1 LIKYD
6 ISKQIMSETTI
17 SKTITSAVFLF
28 SIGIIGISIISVI
41 FPALIISQTYEFPLD
56 LNPFETSPWI
66 SPIIFST
73 FSLVIFGFL
82 HYKKKLPHVL
92 SNAINLILNFEISK
106 KISIILGLSILAIYV
121 GLSIPELFV
130 DESEQWPDF
139 YLLESALEIW
149 PSTDH
154 LSVYIKEQNTRYVRM
169 ILLDFSQDFFQNVKL
184 LPFVASVFTVIFTAL
199 ITIQIS
205 KKRLAGIIAMLVL
218 LSSVTFTDFDTIA
231 VYENFWVLFYLI
243 SLYSINTR
251 WWHASPVN
259 FILAIFSKAFIATYF
274 WMNFFYIYR
283 ATIPTKTKLFLFG
296 SYGIILGITY
306 WIFENGRSIIYDDII
321 EYDFN
326 DFLDGFTG
334 WGNSMQMDP
343 FALLFILPLTI
354 MLFFKSRN
362 GLKQADSILILLAGS
377 ILAGPLISFVTD
389 FYFILPY
396 RFIPFVIF
404 MAVGVGLLFSKKSN
418 P

>member
-1 LIKYD
+1 
-6 ISKQIMSETTI
+6 MSETRI
-17 SKTITSAVFLF
+17 SKIITNTTFLF
-28 SIGIIGISIISVI
+28 SIGIIGISVISVI

-56 LNPFETSPWI
+56 LNPFETSPWLLPIFFSVI
-66 SPIIFST
+66 SLLT
-73 FSLVIFGFL
+73 FGFL
-82 HYKKKLPHVL
+82 HYKKKLPFSL
-92 SNAINLILNFEISK
+92 SNTIDLILNFELSK
-106 KISIILGLSILAIYV
+106 KISIILGLSILAIYI
-121 GLSIPELFV
+121 GFTIPELFI
-130 DESEQWPDF
+130 DESEQWPD
-139 YLLESALEIW
+139 YIVLESALNIW

-169 ILLDFSQDFFQNVKL
+169 ILLEFSQDIFQNIKF

-199 ITIQIS
+199 ITIQLS
-205 KKRLAGIIAMLVL
+205 KKRFAGIIAMLVL

-243 SLYSINTR
+243 SLYSINKR

-259 FILAIFSKAFIATYF
+259 FILSIFTKAFTATYF

-283 ATIPTKTKLFLFG
+283 ATIPTKTKLLLFA
-296 SYGIILGITY
+296 SYGIVLGITY

-321 EYDFN
+321 RYDFN
-326 DFLDGFTG
+326 AFLDGFTG
-334 WGNSMQMDP
+334 WGNSMQLEP
-343 FALLFILPLTI
+343 FVLLFILPLTV

-362 GLKQADSILILLAGS
+362 GLKQADSIMILLAGS
-377 ILAGPLISFVTD
+377 ILAGPLISLVTD

-404 MAVGVGLLFSKKSN
+404 MAIAVGLLFSKKIN
-418 P
+418 PE

>member
-1 LIKYD
+1 
-6 ISKQIMSETTI
+6 MSETRI
-17 SKTITSAVFLF
+17 SKIITNTTFLF
-28 SIGIIGISIISVI
+28 SIGIIGISVISVI

-56 LNPFETSPWI
+56 LNPFETSPWLLPIFFSVI
-66 SPIIFST
+66 SLLT
-73 FSLVIFGFL
+73 FGFL
-82 HYKKKLPHVL
+82 HYKKKLPFSL
-92 SNAINLILNFEISK
+92 SNTIDLILNFELSK
-106 KISIILGLSILAIYV
+106 RISIILGLSILAIYI
-121 GLSIPELFV
+121 GFTIPELFI
-130 DESEQWPDF
+130 DESEQWPD
-139 YLLESALEIW
+139 YIVLESALNIW

-169 ILLDFSQDFFQNVKL
+169 FLLDFSQDFFQNIKL

-199 ITIQIS
+199 ITIQLS
-205 KKRLAGIIAMLVL
+205 KKRFAGIIAMLVL

-243 SLYSINTR
+243 SLYSINKR

-259 FILAIFSKAFIATYF
+259 FILSIFTKAFTATYF

-283 ATIPTKTKLFLFG
+283 ATIPTKTKLLLFA
-296 SYGIILGITY
+296 SYGIVLGITY

-321 EYDFN
+321 RYDFN
-326 DFLDGFTG
+326 AFLDGFTG
-334 WGNSMQMDP
+334 WGNSMQLEP
-343 FALLFILPLTI
+343 FVLLFILPLTV

-362 GLKQADSILILLAGS
+362 GLKQADSIMILLAGS
-377 ILAGPLISFVTD
+377 ILAGPLISLVTD

-404 MAVGVGLLFSKKSN
+404 MAIAVGLLFSKKIN
-418 P
+418 PE

>member
-1 LIKYD
+1 
-6 ISKQIMSETTI
+6 MSESRI
-17 SKTITSAVFLF
+17 SKTITSFAFLF
-28 SIGIIGISIISVI
+28 SIGIIGVSVISVI

-66 SPIIFST
+66 LPIFS
-73 FSLVIFGFL
+73 SLISFLVFGFL
-82 HYKKKLPHVL
+82 HYKKKLPFTL
-92 SNAINLILNFEISK
+92 SNTINHILNFEISK
-106 KISIILGLSILAIYV
+106 RISIFLGISILSVYIGLSV
-121 GLSIPELFV
+121 PELFI

-139 YLLESALEIW
+139 LVLESALNIW

-169 ILLDFSQDFFQNVKL
+169 ILLDFSQEFFQNIKF
-184 LPFVASVFTVIFTAL
+184 LPFIASIFTVIFTAL

-243 SLYSINTR
+243 SLYSINKR
-251 WWHASPVN
+251 WWHASPVS
-259 FILAIFSKAFIATYF
+259 FILSIFTKAFIATYF
-274 WMNFFYIYR
+274 WMNLFYIYR
-283 ATIPTKTKLFLFG
+283 ATIPTRTKFFLFG
-296 SYGIILGITY
+296 SYGLVLGVTY

-321 EYDFN
+321 RYDLN
-326 DFLDGFTG
+326 AFLDGFAG
-334 WGNSMQMDP
+334 WGNSMQLDP
-343 FALLFILPLTI
+343 FALVIILPLTV

-362 GLKQADSILILLAGS
+362 GLKQSDSIMILIAGS
-377 ILAGPLISFVTD
+377 ILAGPLISLVTD

-396 RFIPFVIF
+396 RFIPFIVF
-404 MAVGVGLLFSKKSN
+404 MAIGIGLLFSKKN
-418 P
+418 

>member
-1 LIKYD
+1 
-6 ISKQIMSETTI
+6 MSETII
-17 SKTITSAVFLF
+17 SKSITYAVFLF
-28 SIGIIGISIISVI
+28 SIGIIGISVISVI
-41 FPALIISQTYEFPLD
+41 FPALIISQTYEFSLD
-56 LNPFETSPWI
+56 LNPFETSPWAL
-66 SPIIFST
+66 PIIST
-73 FSLVIFGFL
+73 TISLLIFGFL
-82 HYKKKLPHVL
+82 HYKKKLPFSL
-92 SNAINLILNFEISK
+92 SNGINFILNFEISK
-106 KISIILGLSILAIYV
+106 KISIILGLSILIIYI
-121 GLSIPELFV
+121 GFSIPELFI
-130 DESEQWPDF
+130 DEAEQWPDF
-139 YLLESALEIW
+139 LVLEESLNIW

-154 LSVYIKEQNTRYVRM
+154 LSVYVKEQNTRYVRM
-169 ILLDFSQDFFQNVKL
+169 ILLDFSQEFFQNIKL
-184 LPFVASVFTVIFTAL
+184 LPFVASIFTIVLTAL

-243 SLYSINTR
+243 SLYSINKR
-251 WWHASPVN
+251 WWHSSPIN
-259 FILAIFSKAFIATYF
+259 FILSIFSKAFIATYF

-321 EYDFN
+321 RYDFN
-326 DFLDGFTG
+326 AFLDGFTG
-334 WGNSMQMDP
+334 WGNSLQLDP
-343 FALLFILPLTI
+343 VALLLILPLTV

-396 RFIPFVIF
+396 RFIPFIIF
-404 MAVGVGLLFSKKSN
+404 MSIGVGLLFSKKIN

>member
-1 LIKYD
+1 
-6 ISKQIMSETTI
+6 MSETTI
-17 SKTITSAVFLF
+17 SKSITYAVFLF
-28 SIGIIGISIISVI
+28 SIGIIGISVISVI

-56 LNPFETSPWI
+56 LNPFEISPWAL
-66 SPIIFST
+66 PIIST
-73 FSLVIFGFL
+73 ATSLFVFGFL
-82 HYKKKLPHVL
+82 HYKKKLPFSL
-92 SNAINLILNFEISK
+92 SNGINFILNFEISK
-106 KISIILGLSILAIYV
+106 KISIILGLSILVIYI
-121 GLSIPELFV
+121 GFSIPELFI

-139 YLLESALEIW
+139 LVLEEALNIW

-154 LSVYIKEQNTRYVRM
+154 LSVYVKEQNTRYVRM
-169 ILLDFSQDFFQNVKL
+169 ILLDFSQEFFQNIKL
-184 LPFVASVFTVIFTAL
+184 LPFVASIFTIVFTAL

-243 SLYSINTR
+243 SLYSINKR
-251 WWHASPVN
+251 WWHSSPIN
-259 FILAIFSKAFIATYF
+259 FILSIFSKAFIATYF

-321 EYDFN
+321 RYDFN
-326 DFLDGFTG
+326 AFLDGFTG
-334 WGNSMQMDP
+334 WGNSLQLDP
-343 FALLFILPLTI
+343 VALLLILPLTV

-396 RFIPFVIF
+396 RFIPFIIF
-404 MAVGVGLLFSKKSN
+404 MSIGVGLLFSKKIN

>member
-1 LIKYD
+1 
-6 ISKQIMSETTI
+6 MSETRI
-17 SKTITSAVFLF
+17 SKIITNTTFLF
-28 SIGIIGISIISVI
+28 SIGIIGISVISVI

-56 LNPFETSPWI
+56 LNPFETSPWLLPIFFSVI
-66 SPIIFST
+66 SLLT
-73 FSLVIFGFL
+73 FGFL
-82 HYKKKLPHVL
+82 HYKKKLPFSL
-92 SNAINLILNFEISK
+92 SNTIDLILNFELSK
-106 KISIILGLSILAIYV
+106 RISIILGLSILAIYI
-121 GLSIPELFV
+121 GFTIPELFI
-130 DESEQWPDF
+130 DESEQWPD
-139 YLLESALEIW
+139 YIVLESALNIW

-169 ILLDFSQDFFQNVKL
+169 ILLEFSQDIFQNIKF

-199 ITIQIS
+199 ITIQLS
-205 KKRLAGIIAMLVL
+205 KKRFAGIIAMLVL

-243 SLYSINTR
+243 SLYSINKR

-259 FILAIFSKAFIATYF
+259 FILSIFTKAFTATYF

-283 ATIPTKTKLFLFG
+283 ATIPTKTKLLLFA
-296 SYGIILGITY
+296 SYGIVLGITY

-321 EYDFN
+321 RYDFN
-326 DFLDGFTG
+326 AFLDGFTG
-334 WGNSMQMDP
+334 WGNSMQLEP
-343 FALLFILPLTI
+343 FVLLFILPLTV

-362 GLKQADSILILLAGS
+362 GLKQADSIMILLAGS
-377 ILAGPLISFVTD
+377 ILAGPLISLVTD

-404 MAVGVGLLFSKKSN
+404 MAIAVGLLFSKKIN
-418 P
+418 PE

>member
-1 LIKYD
+1 
-6 ISKQIMSETTI
+6 MSETTI
-17 SKTITSAVFLF
+17 SKSITYAVFLF
-28 SIGIIGISIISVI
+28 SIGIIGISVISVI

-56 LNPFETSPWI
+56 LNPFEISPWAL
-66 SPIIFST
+66 PIIST
-73 FSLVIFGFL
+73 AIALFVFGFL
-82 HYKKKLPHVL
+82 HYKKKLPFSL
-92 SNAINLILNFEISK
+92 SNGINFILNFEISK
-106 KISIILGLSILAIYV
+106 KVSIILGLSILVIYI
-121 GLSIPELFV
+121 GFSIPELFI
-130 DESEQWPDF
+130 DEAEQWPDF
-139 YLLESALEIW
+139 LVLEEALNIW

-154 LSVYIKEQNTRYVRM
+154 LSVYVKEQNTRYVRM
-169 ILLDFSQDFFQNVKL
+169 ILLDFSQEFFQNIKL
-184 LPFVASVFTVIFTAL
+184 LPFVASIFTIVLTAL

-243 SLYSINTR
+243 SLYSINKR
-251 WWHASPVN
+251 WWHSSPIN
-259 FILAIFSKAFIATYF
+259 FILSIFSKAFIATYF

-321 EYDFN
+321 RYDFN
-326 DFLDGFTG
+326 AFLDGFTG
-334 WGNSMQMDP
+334 WGNSLQLDP
-343 FALLFILPLTI
+343 VALLLILPLTV

-396 RFIPFVIF
+396 RFIPFIIF
-404 MAVGVGLLFSKKSN
+404 MSIGVGLLFSKKIN

>member
-1 LIKYD
+1 
-6 ISKQIMSETTI
+6 MSETRV
-17 SKTITSAVFLF
+17 SKTITNVAFLI

-41 FPALIISQTYEFPLD
+41 FPALIISQTYEFSLD
-56 LNPFETSPWI
+56 LNPFETSPWVL
-66 SPIIFST
+66 PIFFST
-73 FSLVIFGFL
+73 VSLLVFGFL
-82 HYKKKLPHVL
+82 HYKKKLPFVL
-92 SNAINLILNFEISK
+92 SNIINFILNFEISK
-106 KISIILGLSILAIYV
+106 NVSIILGLSILIIYI
-121 GLSIPELFV
+121 GLSFPELFV
-130 DESEQWPDF
+130 DETEQWPDF
-139 YLLESALEIW
+139 HVLEAALEIW

-169 ILLDFSQDFFQNVKL
+169 ILLDFSQEFFQNIKL

-218 LSSVTFTDFDTIA
+218 LSSITFTDFDTIA

-243 SLYSINTR
+243 SLYSINNR

-259 FILAIFSKAFIATYF
+259 FILSIFTKAFIATYF

-283 ATIPTKTKLFLFG
+283 ATIPTKTKLFLFA
-296 SYGIILGITY
+296 SYGLVLGITY

-321 EYDFN
+321 QYDFN

-334 WGNSMQMDP
+334 WGNSMQLDP
-343 FALLFILPLTI
+343 FALLIILPLTV
-354 MLFFKSRN
+354 MLFFKSRS
-362 GLKQADSILILLAGS
+362 GLKQADSIMILLAGS

-396 RFIPFVIF
+396 RFIPFIIF
-404 MAVGVGLLFSKKSN
+404 MAIGVGLLFSKKTS
-418 P
+418 PD

>member
-1 LIKYD
+1 
-6 ISKQIMSETTI
+6 MSENRI
-17 SKTITSAVFLF
+17 SKTITSAAFLF
-28 SIGIIGISIISVI
+28 SIVIVGISVISVI

-56 LNPFETSPWI
+56 LNPVETSPWLLPILFSAI
-66 SPIIFST
+66 SL
-73 FSLVIFGFL
+73 LVFGFL
-82 HYKKKLPHVL
+82 HYKKKLPFTL
-92 SNAINLILNFEISK
+92 SNVINLILNFEISK
-106 KISIILGLSILAIYV
+106 RFSIILGISILSIYI
-121 GLSIPELFV
+121 GLSVPELFI

-139 YLLESALEIW
+139 RVLESALNIW

-169 ILLDFSQDFFQNVKL
+169 ILLDFSQEFFQNIKL
-184 LPFVASVFTVIFTAL
+184 LPFVASIFTVIFTAL

-243 SLYSINTR
+243 SLYSINKK

-259 FILAIFSKAFIATYF
+259 FILSIFTKAFIATYF
-274 WMNFFYIYR
+274 WMNIFYIYR

-296 SYGIILGITY
+296 SYGLVLGITY

-321 EYDFN
+321 RYDFN
-326 DFLDGFTG
+326 AFLEGFTG
-334 WGNSMQMDP
+334 WGNSMQVDP
-343 FALLFILPLTI
+343 FALVIILPLTV

-362 GLKQADSILILLAGS
+362 GLKQADSIMVLIAGS
-377 ILAGPLISFVTD
+377 IIAGPLISLVTD

-396 RFIPFVIF
+396 RFIPFIIF
-404 MAVGVGLLFSKKSN
+404 MAIGVGLLFSKKN
-418 P
+418 

>member
-1 LIKYD
+1 
-6 ISKQIMSETTI
+6 MSETRI
-17 SKTITSAVFLF
+17 SKTITNASFLV

-66 SPIIFST
+66 LPIFFST
-73 FSLVIFGFL
+73 VSLLVFGFL
-82 HYKKKLPHVL
+82 HYTKKLPFAL
-92 SNAINLILNFEISK
+92 SNIINLILNFEISK
-106 KISIILGLSILAIYV
+106 KISIILGLSILTIYI
-121 GLSIPELFV
+121 GLSFPELSI

-139 YLLESALEIW
+139 RVLESALNIW

-154 LSVYIKEQNTRYVRM
+154 LSVYVKEQNTRYVRM
-169 ILLDFSQDFFQNVKL
+169 ILLDFSQEFFQNIKF

-243 SLYSINTR
+243 SLYSINNR

-259 FILAIFSKAFIATYF
+259 FILSIFTKAFIATYF

-283 ATIPTKTKLFLFG
+283 ATIPTKTKLFLFA
-296 SYGIILGITY
+296 SYGLVLGITY

-321 EYDFN
+321 RYDFN
-326 DFLDGFTG
+326 AFLDGFTG
-334 WGNSMQMDP
+334 WGNSMQLDP
-343 FALLFILPLTI
+343 FVLLFIMPLAV

-362 GLKQADSILILLAGS
+362 GLKQADSILILLSGS
-377 ILAGPLISFVTD
+377 ILAGPLISLVTE

-396 RFIPFVIF
+396 RFIPFIIF
-404 MAVGVGLLFSKKSN
+404 MAIGVGLLFSKKN
-418 P
+418 

>member
-1 LIKYD
+1 VGIA
-6 ISKQIMSETTI
+6 SSTMSETAI
-17 SKTITSAVFLF
+17 SKSITYVVFLF
-28 SIGIIGISIISVI
+28 AIGIIGISVFSVI

-56 LNPFETSPWI
+56 LDPFETSPWSLPIFFTAI
-66 SPIIFST
+66 SL
-73 FSLVIFGFL
+73 LVFGFL
-82 HYKKKLPHVL
+82 HYKKKLPSSL
-92 SNAINLILNFEISK
+92 SNTINLILNFEISK
-106 KISIILGLSILAIYV
+106 KISIILGFSILVIYI
-121 GLSIPELFV
+121 GLSIPELFI

-139 YLLESALEIW
+139 LVLEEALNIW

-154 LSVYIKEQNTRYVRM
+154 LSVYVKEQNTRYVRM
-169 ILLDFSQDFFQNVKL
+169 ILLDFSQELFQNIKL
-184 LPFVASVFTVIFTAL
+184 LPFVASIFTIVFTAL

-205 KKRLAGIIAMLVL
+205 KKRFAGIIAMLVL

-243 SLYSINTR
+243 SLYSINKR
-251 WWHASPVN
+251 WWYSSPVT
-259 FILAIFSKAFIATYF
+259 FILSVFSKAFVATYF

-283 ATIPTKTKLFLFG
+283 ATIPKRTKLFLFG
-296 SYGIILGITY
+296 SYGIMLGITY

-321 EYDFN
+321 RYDFN
-326 DFLDGFTG
+326 AFLDGFTG
-334 WGNSMQMDP
+334 WGNSMQLDP
-343 FALLFILPLTI
+343 FALLFILPLTV

-396 RFIPFVIF
+396 RFIPFIIF
-404 MAVGVGLLFSKKSN
+404 MSIGVGLLFSKKIN